1 MSTHALLSFLPNLIT
16 LARLLA
22 VPLVVW
28 LIISGHWESAF
39 WLFFAASVTD
49 GLDGSLARGLNA
61 RTELGA
67 YLDAIADKALLV
79 SVYITLGQA
88 GQIPIWVVILVVS
101 RDVLIVGG
109 FLMLHT
115 LDQAPAMGPLLI
127 SKANTLAQ
135 LVLAGVVLADVGLN
149 IIGEG
154 LVPALIWLVAITTV
168 ASGGAYLIGWGR
180 GLVRG

>member
-39 WLFFAASVTD
+39 WVFLAASVTD

-88 GQIPIWVVILVVS
+88 GQIPIWMVILVVS

-115 LDQAPAMGPLLI
+115 LDQAPAMGPLLV

-135 LVLAGVVLADVGLN
+135 LVLAGVVLADVGLH
-149 IIGEG
+149 IIGECV
-154 LVPALIWLVAITTV
+154 VPALIWLAAITTV
-168 ASGGAYLIGWGR
+168 ASGGAYLVGWGR

>member
-154 LVPALIWLVAITTV
+154 VVPALIWLVAITTV

>member
-1 MSTHALLSFLPNLIT
+1 MIPRAVLSFLPNLIT

-22 VPLVVW
+22 VPVVVW

-39 WLFFAASVTD
+39 WVFFAASITD

-61 RTELGA
+61 RTQLGA

-79 SVYITLGQA
+79 SVFIMLGQA
-88 GQIPIWVVILVVS
+88 GQIPLWLVILGVS

-109 FLMLHT
+109 VLMLHT
-115 LDQAPAMGPLLI
+115 LDQAPAMGPILI

-135 LVLAGVVLADVGLN
+135 LVLAGVVLADVGLG

-154 LVPALIWLVAITTV
+154 VVLGLIWLVTATTI

-180 GLVRG
+180 GLIRG

>member
-39 WLFFAASVTD
+39 WVFLAASVTD

-88 GQIPIWVVILVVS
+88 GQIPIW
-101 RDVLIVGG
+101 
-109 FLMLHT
+109 
-115 LDQAPAMGPLLI
+115 
-127 SKANTLAQ
+127 K
-135 LVLAGVVLADVGLN
+135 
-149 IIGEG
+149 IGRAH
-154 LVPALIWLVAITTV
+154 V
-168 ASGGAYLIGWGR
+168 
-180 GLVRG
+180 

>member
-115 LDQAPAMGPLLI
+115 LDQSPAMGPLLI

-154 LVPALIWLVAITTV
+154 VVPALIWLVAITTV

>member
-39 WLFFAASVTD
+39 WVFFAASVTD

-88 GQIPIWVVILVVS
+88 GQIPIWMVILVVS

-135 LVLAGVVLADVGLN
+135 LVLAGVVLADVGLH

-154 LVPALIWLVAITTV
+154 VVPALTWLVAITTV
-168 ASGGAYLIGWGR
+168 ASGGAYLVGWGR

>member
-28 LIISGHWESAF
+28 LIISGHWEPAF
-39 WLFFAASVTD
+39 WVFFAASVTD
-49 GLDGSLARGLNA
+49 GLDGSVARGLNA

-88 GQIPIWVVILVVS
+88 GQIPIWLVILVVS

-135 LVLAGVVLADVGLN
+135 LVLAGVVLADVGLH

-154 LVPALIWLVAITTV
+154 VVSALIWLVAITTV

>member
-39 WLFFAASVTD
+39 WVFLAASVTD

-88 GQIPIWVVILVVS
+88 GQIPIWMVILVVS

-115 LDQAPAMGPLLI
+115 LDQAPAMGPLLV

-135 LVLAGVVLADVGLN
+135 LVLAGVVLADVGLH

-154 LVPALIWLVAITTV
+154 VVPALIWLAAITTV
-168 ASGGAYLIGWGR
+168 ASGGAYLVGWGR